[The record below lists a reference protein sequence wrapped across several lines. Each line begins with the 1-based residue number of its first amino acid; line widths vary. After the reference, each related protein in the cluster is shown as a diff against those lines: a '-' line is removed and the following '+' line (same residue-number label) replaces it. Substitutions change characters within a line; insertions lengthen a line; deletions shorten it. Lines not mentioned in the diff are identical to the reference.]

1 MGAPSLKWLLHMG
14 FVHGYL
20 LAGLAMV
27 ALPVLFHLLMKQKP
41 KRIKFPAI
49 RFLLQKQNKN
59 QRRMNIQHWLLLLLR
74 MLVVALICLA

>member
-1 MGAPSLKWLLHMG
+1 MG

-49 RFLLQKQNKN
+49 RFLLQKTKQKPEKNEHSTLVAFTFTHVGGGLDMFGVITAQNY
-59 QRRMNIQHWLLLLLR
+59 HG
-74 MLVVALICLA
+74 